1 MSLIK
6 NEPKTL
12 RLEAEANESGRF
24 FLFRWISQGKVKAL
38 VLLAYLAVVAIFISV
53 FASFYIPG
61 KRFSYVV
68 MFGGKQPPVLSELDK
83 VDYYSHENS
92 LGYDGQFYAQI
103 AVDPTLRNSE
113 LRHSLDSPDYR
124 ARRILVSL
132 SAYLMGWGIPEAVL
146 HTYTLQ
152 NPIVWLALAVL
163 MFWWFPPN
171 SWGNWFRWTGVL
183 LCSGMWASVINAL
196 TDGPSLLLVA
206 FGVFLIEKNRPWLAA
221 VVFGMSGLAKETN
234 ILSGAVFIGPK
245 TLITTREWPKLILK
259 AALLLAP
266 LVLWLFYVK
275 KVFGLDSSSGTNNFS
290 WPLVTW
296 AWKAKENAIDA
307 FSQGLFD
314 KGGLPNF
321 SFLCLL
327 GLIALTVQFA
337 FFVFRPQWDKVW
349 WRVGVSS
356 SFLMSILGQ
365 SVWEGYSGASFRVL
379 LPMQL
384 AFNVLVPRT
393 RRWLPILIL
402 GNLSLFTEIP
412 VIRDRTKHA
421 RSIARVEQVLQTQ
434 RQTNGLS
441 KKRSIEVDFS
451 SGWYGIERSAT
462 SEWTWS
468 SGPSEVILHNNSRCP
483 EAVSLAFLVHSLEER
498 DLKLIG
504 ADGKVLWHTDS
515 LKEKTR
521 VTVADV
527 VLEPG
532 NTVFRFETTQEPS
545 FALPD
550 TRPLAFCVENFSI
563 SEARNTSASVL
574 D

>member
-6 NEPKTL
+6 NEPKKL
-12 RLEAEANESGRF
+12 RLKAEANESSRS
-24 FLFRWISQGKVKAL
+24 FLFKWISQGKIKPL

-68 MFGGKQPPVLSELDK
+68 MFGGKQPPVLSGLDK
-83 VDYYSHENS
+83 VDYYLQENS

-103 AVDPTLRNSE
+103 AVDPTLRNPD
-113 LRHSLDSPDYR
+113 LRHSIDSPDYR

-152 NPIVWLALAVL
+152 NPIAWFALAVL
-163 MFWWFPPN
+163 MLWWFPPN
-171 SWGNWFRWTGVL
+171 SCGNWFRWTGVL

-206 FGVFLIEKNRPWLAA
+206 FGVFLIEKNRHWLATA
-221 VVFGMSGLAKETN
+221 VLGLTP
-234 ILSGAVFIGPK
+234 S
-245 TLITTREWPKLILK
+245 EWPKLGLR

-266 LVLWLFYVK
+266 LALWLLYVK
-275 KVFGLDSSSGTNNFS
+275 KVFGLGSSSGLNNFS

-307 FSQGLFD
+307 FSQELFD
-314 KGGLPNF
+314 QRGLPNF

-356 SFLMSILGQ
+356 SLLMTILGQ
-365 SVWEGYSGASFRVL
+365 AVWEGYSGASFRVL

-412 VIRDRTKHA
+412 VILDRTKHV

-434 RQTNGLS
+434 RQTDGLF

-483 EAVSLAFLVHSLEER
+483 EAVSLAFLIHSLEER
-498 DLKLIG
+498 DLRLIG

-521 VTVADV
+521 VTVDDV

-532 NTVFRFETTQEPS
+532 HTTFRFETTQEPS

-563 SEARNTSASVL
+563 SEAHNASSSAL